1 MREKSHK
8 GQKHK
13 GCGLC
18 DTDKRAGNGQERR
31 PIRDRRQLER
41 ARDYLPPTR
50 SDSKLTTTQDH
61 RTLVTGDR
69 SAGRTGQSPHRRVAG
84 TTAASFRDGTA

>member
-41 ARDYLPPTR
+41 VRDHLPPTR
-50 SDSKLTTTQDH
+50 SDSN
-61 RTLVTGDR
+61 
-69 SAGRTGQSPHRRVAG
+69 
-84 TTAASFRDGTA
+84 

>member
-31 PIRDRRQLER
+31 PVRDRRQLER

-50 SDSKLTTTQDH
+50 SDSKLTH
-61 RTLVTGDR
+61 
-69 SAGRTGQSPHRRVAG
+69 
-84 TTAASFRDGTA
+84 